1 MSKFYATA
9 NSILRNFKQT
19 NIDTLLLLFN
29 SYCKPVYGL
38 NIWCNKLSL
47 NSGKFK
53 AFEVAYM
60 KTLKRILGVP
70 MYSSNHETAGRCEQL
85 LLRHHI
91 ASLQAKYYH
100 RLCSSRCFLVK
111 MNMPFLKC
119 GLFYNY
125 IDALFREKYGVGVS
139 CHASDILLVS
149 YGYKIM
155 RKEYLTSLISYND
168 IQHMC

>member
-1 MSKFYATA
+1 MIFGDRKRAVNIDGGNVILGEDALEIVDSYKYLGHVIEENLSDVKDIELRLSKFYATA

-38 NIWCNKLSL
+38 NLWCNKSSL

-60 KTLKRILGVP
+60 KTLKIILGVP
-70 MYSSNHETAGRCEQL
+70 MYSSNHEIAGKCELL

-91 ASLQAKYYH
+91 ALLQSKYYH
-100 RLCSSRCFLVK
+100 SLCSSRCFWSK
-111 MNMPFLKC
+111 
-119 GLFYNY
+119 
-125 IDALFREKYGVGVS
+125 
-139 CHASDILLVS
+139 
-149 YGYKIM
+149 
-155 RKEYLTSLISYND
+155 
-168 IQHMC
+168 